1 MKQLSIGNVIDGRY
15 RLDDQVGAGGMGIV
29 YRARDLKLDRDVA
42 IKFLLG
48 AKLDTHFKARFI
60 EEARILARLE
70 HPNIL
75 QLFDFGTSQETPY
88 IVCEYLDGRTIIE
101 HVEMTGALPLA
112 KVKKWSQQLF
122 SAMAYAHDEGVLHRD
137 LKGEN
142 VMVTEKS
149 QIRVMDFGL
158 ARREDRA
165 TKLTETGAVM
175 GTATYVSPEVILG
188 NGASKASDIYS
199 AGVILYEMLVGVP
212 PFGGTSSFDV
222 LQAHLIDKPPDPAV
236 LREDLPSSVSYVI
249 KKTLKKKPEERYQDF
264 ASLEADFTAALE
276 DKKLVPTAKEQKN
289 KKRKSSFLLK
299 KSGTFSPIDQ
309 SKKRRSW
316 ILLLLSPAILFL
328 AVFIAYPFL
337 SPSLLPKDMNSVKQ
351 ELSPQSA
358 TISWQVSGRGTVPYL
373 LKLEGS
379 LITRGNSQNEGNK
392 QVVSLRGLLPGHSYV
407 LTLGTDET
415 KQLDLQF
422 STQKAKFI
430 NEPFTAVLNDTLVME
445 YETNLDRGLNLQ
457 VSKSDRTILATEK
470 NCPTKGTVVV
480 EDLAVGP
487 MVRPIHFQLSLNNE
501 VIAHGTTLTRPQA
514 LSALRYPK
522 GPRSKLSN
530 RNARVGHFWVGRYFV
545 YADIDGTLF
554 CFQLNRTTIQS
565 ERAPTFRLCWLL
577 APPRINGVLHL
588 RRHMTFAPID
598 DNTLIVIAP
607 GIGGKMK
614 CRLIDIEERCQQW
627 QKITGG
633 RNLNVF
639 PEWALDKRDK
649 WNGPLGKR
657 EWIKDL
663 DNFSPTYFLR
673 KMAVFGDNFIVLGM
687 KPNHLIAS
695 SLTKVSGVVNWEQ
708 TIGLAEIIAAPAF
721 KIGEKTTVFTQG
733 VKRGIDIRGKNWDF
747 HSRPLVLKDRLYT
760 VISTAASRKTDRG
773 NLRPCCLASFPLKSL
788 AANKPLVCFRFYL
801 LARRLELAL
810 SRDKERLLVIG
821 PDNIFEWAPGQSGNP
836 KFLRTSSLFKDGRY
850 GYNSG
855 SILYVGNKPY
865 FTRYQ
870 FRTTDEAPDGGLVG
884 NFFASP
890 HLCTIEEQGNKR
902 FLLRY
907 FPTLLDESDERPGQ
921 IIDLVGHGNLI
932 VGQSRRAM
940 FCLDTT
946 SLSWSSYTISNIDRT
961 VGFSISQEEIIGTAQ
976 ATGNVTAIPL
986 RALVARMR
994 GHLRPN
1000 ARVLLPSDNNVLR

>member
-1 MKQLSIGNVIDGRY
+1 MIQLSIGNVIDGRY
-15 RLDDQVGAGGMGIV
+15 RLDDQVGAGGMGVV

-75 QLFDFGTSQETPY
+75 QLFDFGTSQDTPY
-88 IVCEYLDGRTIIE
+88 IVCEYLDGRTIID

-112 KVKKWSQQLF
+112 KIKKWSLQLF

-188 NGASKASDIYS
+188 QGATKASDIYS

-236 LREDLPSSVSYVI
+236 LREDLPSSISYVI

-264 ASLEADFTAALE
+264 AALAADFTAAIE
-276 DKKLVPTAKEQKN
+276 GKKVAQAAKEQKD
-289 KKRKSSFLLK
+289 KRRKSSFLLK
-299 KSGTFSPIDQ
+299 KSGTYSAIDQ
-309 SKKRRSW
+309 SKKGRSW
-316 ILLLLSPAILFL
+316 FLLLLTPAVLFL
-328 AVFIAYPFL
+328 IAFFAYPFL
-337 SPSLLPKDMNSVKQ
+337 SPSLLPEDINSLHKK
-351 ELSPQSA
+351 LSPQKA
-358 TISWQVSGRGTVPYL
+358 IISWQVGGSGTVPYA
-373 LKLEGS
+373 LKLDGR
-379 LITRGNSQNEGNK
+379 LVTRGNSQNDDSK
-392 QVVSLRGLLPGHSYV
+392 MFVSLKGLLPGHSYV
-407 LTLGTDET
+407 LTLGNES
-415 KQLDLQF
+415 KQLNLPF
-422 STQKAKFI
+422 STKKAKFI
-430 NEPFTAVLNDTLVME
+430 REPFTAVLNDTLVME
-445 YETNLDRGLNLQ
+445 YETNLDRGLNLT
-457 VSKSDRTILATEK
+457 VSKSDRTILATDK

-487 MVRPIHFQLSLNNE
+487 MVRPVNFQLALNND
-501 VIAHGTTLTRPQA
+501 VLAHGTTLTRPQA
-514 LSALRYPK
+514 LSALRYPQS
-522 GPRSKLSN
+522 PRSRMSN
-530 RNARVGHFWVGRYFV
+530 RNAGVGPFWVGSYFV
-545 YADIDGTLF
+545 YADIDGSLF

-598 DNTLIVIAP
+598 KNTLLVIST
-607 GIGGKMK
+607 GESQKIQ
-614 CRLIDIEERCQQW
+614 CRLIDIEERCRQW
-627 QKITGG
+627 RKITGG
-633 RNLNVF
+633 RKLKVF
-639 PEWALDKRDK
+639 PEWALERRDK
-649 WNGPLGKR
+649 WNGPLGPR
-657 EWIKDL
+657 EWTKEIE
-663 DNFSPTYFLR
+663 NFSSFYFQR
-673 KMAVFGDNFIVLGM
+673 KIAEYGDNLVVLGM
-687 KPNHLIAS
+687 KPNHLMAT
-695 SLTKVSGVVNWEQ
+695 SLAKESGIVNWEQ
-708 TIGLAEIIAAPAF
+708 SIGLTELIAAPAL
-721 KIGEKTTVFTQG
+721 KVGLSKTVFKLGT
-733 VKRGIDIRGKNWDF
+733 KSGIDTRGNWDF

-760 VISTAASRKTDRG
+760 VISTAIPRKTDRG
-773 NLRPCCLASFPLKSL
+773 YLRPCCLVSYPLKSL
-788 AANKPLVCFRFYL
+788 AANKPQVCFRFYL

-821 PDNIFEWAPGQSGNP
+821 PDNIFEWTPGQSGNP
-836 KFLRTSSLFKDGRY
+836 KFLRTSSLFKDGKY

-855 SILYVGNKPY
+855 SILHIGPKPY

-884 NFFASP
+884 NLFASP

-921 IIDLVGHGNLI
+921 IIDMVRHDKLI
-932 VGQSRRAM
+932 IGQSRRAL

-946 SLSWSSYTISNIDRT
+946 SLAWSSYTISNLDRT
-961 VGFSISQEEIIGTAQ
+961 IGFSINPQEIIGTVQ
-976 ATGNVTAIPL
+976 STGNVTAIPL

-994 GHLRPN
+994 GHLRPH
-1000 ARVLLPSDNNVLR
+1000 ARVLLPRDNTVLR